1 MNYACLTMAQD
12 SLDNG
17 DDRKLKKEY
26 ECVEVKHR
34 KDVGKTIKEHQRNG
48 QHLGILLAGDCGF
61 DFNNPDEGS
70 PV

>member
-34 KDVGKTIKEHQRNG
+34 KDVGKTIKEYQRNG
-48 QHLGILLAGDCGF
+48 
-61 DFNNPDEGS
+61 
-70 PV
+70 